1 MKLLHLSSIKNRDSI
16 LKNGMLPSKISLD
29 DHYELFKDYGLK
41 ESKCVYTWDPNKGQS
56 TDKYIR
62 DMIYCKLFIHP
73 RNDLSQKNEDRM
85 NKLWE
90 LGKVD
95 CWDDHI
101 NWVDFS
107 KLGSKLY
114 GESGVFDIFEVDI
127 DETNSLLLQNPYDWK
142 HGQMRDDSKFS
153 SCHLMNDKYA
163 HDDKVLKISVGTI
176 PPDMFKLVTSVKS
189 RLYKNNRIGVTYSKN
204 Q

>member
-1 MKLLHLSSIKNRDSI
+1 MKLLHISSIKNRDSI
-16 LKNGMLPSKISLD
+16 IKNGLLPSKISLEN
-29 DHYELFKDYGLK
+29 HYELFKDYGLK

-56 TDKYIR
+56 TDKYVK
-62 DMIYCKLFIHP
+62 DMIYCKHFIHP
-73 RNDLSQKNEDRM
+73 RNDLAQNNEDTM

-90 LGKVD
+90 LNKVE
-95 CWDDHI
+95 CWDDEK
-101 NWVDFS
+101 NWLDFS
-107 KLGSKLY
+107 KFGRELY
-114 GESGVFDIFEVDI
+114 GESDVYDLYEIDI
-127 DETNSLLLQNPYDWK
+127 DEKNPLLLQNPIDWV

-163 HDDKVLKISVGTI
+163 HDDKVLKISGGTI
-176 PPDMFKLVTSVKS
+176 PPEMLKLVTSVKS